1 MSRLIWPYYTCTFFR
16 KQPQYGLKLW
26 YRYFIPDSYA
36 SVDIW
41 NARLSSDIF
50 RNISARGHGLKLL
63 QKINSGEV
71 VSPLDYDIFA
81 NKLDELDVKSLDFVE
96 EVIMSYM
103 NTQSAVDVRDSTS
116 HAFIRGY
123 LNFREVDRLLKLI
136 ECRSKTGIFV
146 DFASAVLMMDV
157 FLRKGE
163 WNSAIAVSWELCL
176 QEYFSLENVRPLVLA
191 TSLFS
196 CMKSIE
202 HDSYVVKESEPA
214 DDKEIEQKL
223 VPYVRNPSYDNFFD
237 IKHPKL
243 KTGYTLLHLSHVLN
257 SRCSLFQTT
266 PVWNS
271 LSKYVDSL
279 RLMMRIFGLALSE
292 QCDKLLVE
300 LRKIDDSAIQ
310 LGGFDTIVT
319 EKLIRIVDTCETRS
333 DNSSLKPGEPQ
344 LPSVSDV
351 KSVQNELV
359 RVQGGSQC
367 TTPNFFKVAEEF
379 IFNGVI
385 NNSDCMKQELEAVS
399 DLYSKFD
406 EERRKEYTK
415 AVKMQ
420 KSEKVVEKTKEKLR
434 EILDKEEQITYFQNN
449 TKIIKD
455 AWLAPRTRQ
464 EARWSRLKEWRSE
477 ILSQRQKQDN
487 SSPVQ

>member
-16 KQPQYGLKLW
+16 KPPQYGLKLW

-50 RNISARGHGLKLL
+50 QNISAH
-63 QKINSGEV
+63 
-71 VSPLDYDIFA
+71 
-81 NKLDELDVKSLDFVE
+81 
-96 EVIMSYM
+96 
-103 NTQSAVDVRDSTS
+103 
-116 HAFIRGY
+116 
-123 LNFREVDRLLKLI
+123 
-136 ECRSKTGIFV
+136 
-146 DFASAVLMMDV
+146 FASAVLMMDV

-163 WNSAIAVSWELCL
+163 WNSAVAVSWELCL

-191 TSLFS
+191 TSLYS

-202 HDSYVVKESEPA
+202 NDSYVVKEPEPA

-271 LSKYVDSL
+271 LSKYVDSF

-300 LRKIDDSAIQ
+300 LRKIDESAIQ
-310 LGGFDTIVT
+310 LGGFDPIVT
-319 EKLIRIVDTCETRS
+319 EKLTRIVDTCETRS
-333 DNSSLKPGEPQ
+333 DDSSLKPGEPQ

-359 RVQGGSQC
+359 GGSQC
-367 TTPNFFKVAEEF
+367 TTPNFFKLTEEF

-385 NNSDCMKQELEAVS
+385 NNSDCMKQELETLS

-406 EERRKEYTK
+406 EERRKEYTE

-420 KSEKVVEKTKEKLR
+420 KSEEVLKKTKETLR